1 MAFPFNVLILEMN
14 QFVVHQHCGD
24 SSPIRAEYVSMFNT
38 YTESTKTEEDREE
51 TIERQK

>member
-1 MAFPFNVLILEMN
+1 MN

-38 YTESTKTEEDREE
+38 YTESVYMNMVLEEETKTEEDREE